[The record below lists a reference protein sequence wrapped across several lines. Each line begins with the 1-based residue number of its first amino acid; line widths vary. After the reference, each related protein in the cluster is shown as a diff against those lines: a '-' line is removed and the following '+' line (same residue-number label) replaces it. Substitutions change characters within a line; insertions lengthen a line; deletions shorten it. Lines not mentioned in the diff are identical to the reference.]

1 MGDLI
6 DVVDREANEES
17 SWCWSELPYYL
28 KEDVLAC
35 LPVEYLA
42 RFSAVCNE
50 WNALFSST
58 KFITNRWA
66 KAIPNRK
73 PLLIRLSADYK
84 YPSETYCF
92 YTQTWKSFIS
102 FNFLQEEESLNYHGS
117 VAGLFLLSVCPYS
130 NAPTYHVCNPLTR
143 TSLQLPPMLS
153 FQTVS
158 SMGIYNCGQN
168 KKIYKVVAVGPQ
180 NIEIYDSSTS
190 SWRVAG
196 QVPANLRLLDDKLII
211 SNGICYSLARFRL
224 DNENVIMSFNIAD
237 GTSNF
242 ASLPLEMQNLAF
254 MLDPQLL
261 TCGSKVLVVG
271 GISEEDQQH
280 LVIWEFQSNS
290 FSWAEIARMP
300 PWMFDTIS
308 ISISI
313 RCVGVEDNVCIIG
326 EGIAVY
332 NLNQNSWGWLPDFY
346 LYHPINSIMS
356 FEPRLDVNL
365 R

>member
-1 MGDLI
+1 
-6 DVVDREANEES
+6 
-17 SWCWSELPYYL
+17 
-28 KEDVLAC
+28 
-35 LPVEYLA
+35 
-42 RFSAVCNE
+42 
-50 WNALFSST
+50 
-58 KFITNRWA
+58 
-66 KAIPNRK
+66 
-73 PLLIRLSADYK
+73 
-84 YPSETYCF
+84 
-92 YTQTWKSFIS
+92 
-102 FNFLQEEESLNYHGS
+102 
-117 VAGLFLLSVCPYS
+117 
-130 NAPTYHVCNPLTR
+130 
-143 TSLQLPPMLS
+143 
-153 FQTVS
+153 
-158 SMGIYNCGQN
+158 MGIYNCGQN

-261 TCGSKVLVVG
+261 ICGSKVLVVG

-300 PWMFDTIS
+300 PLMFDRIS
-308 ISISI
+308 ISFSI

-326 EGIAVY
+326 EGKAVSAVY

-346 LYHPINSIMS
+346 LYHPLDSIMS